1 MWEMELSNK
10 RATLAADRNRLEG
23 GSYLSAVLPILWPG
37 QAQVA
42 RTSRWHR
49 RNGGT
54 VHLVLPSADKPKLL
68 VPARPRRVA
77 ASAVRNFKTAA
88 STREQ
93 LVIKALAAATLVG
106 LAGLVSDR
114 IVIEYPDG
122 VTPDG
127 IDAHLSS
134 VLGHHV
140 WVSMYISPARAVR
153 KPLLQVI
160 GSDGETLA
168 FAKVGVDPFTRALV
182 RHEGKVVRYLATQ
195 PTSVLRVPSV
205 LHSGTWRGHE
215 LLVQSAVDRG
225 AAPQSDNPHLCEAMR
240 EVSRARGRTTATL
253 TSSSYWQQTVRR
265 VAALP
270 NGEHKAALQR
280 LVRIIEAADP
290 VTGLEFG
297 SSHGDWAPWNL
308 TVAGGH
314 VHAWDWEK
322 FESDVPVGFDAVHF
336 DVHGNVV
343 LGGRTPAAAFDDALC
358 RAQDL
363 LAPFGVQPT
372 MRPAVV
378 VLYAL
383 HIAIRYLE
391 DGELSAGAGRMSRL
405 SSWLDSFVTA
415 AADRVPRG
423 GLAGDNG

>member
-1 MWEMELSNK
+1 MKLNTNRAILSPDLD
-10 RATLAADRNRLEG
+10 APEG
-23 GSYLSAVLPILWPG
+23 GTYLSAVLPILWPG

-42 RTSRWHR
+42 RTSRWRR
-49 RNGGT
+49 RNGGA

-68 VPARPRRVA
+68 VPARPRKVA

-88 STREQ
+88 SAREQ
-93 LVIKALAAATLVG
+93 FVINALAAATRMG
-106 LAGLVSDR
+106 LAGLLSDR
-114 IVIEYPDG
+114 VVIDYPAG
-122 VTPDG
+122 ATPDG

-134 VLGHHV
+134 VLGHRV

-160 GSDGETLA
+160 GSDGDTVA

-182 RHEGKVVRYLATQ
+182 RHEGKVVRYLATR

-215 LLVQSAVDRG
+215 VLVQSAVERG
-225 AAPQSDNPHLCEAMR
+225 AAPRSDNPHLCEAMR
-240 EVSRARGRTTATL
+240 EVSRARGCRTTAL
-253 TSSSYWQQTVRR
+253 TASSYWQQTVRR
-265 VAALP
+265 VTELP
-270 NGEHKAALQR
+270 DSVHKQSLQR
-280 LVRIIEAADP
+280 LVQIIETANPRTAMD
-290 VTGLEFG
+290 FG

-336 DVHGNVV
+336 EVHGNVV
-343 LGGRTPAAAFDDALC
+343 LGGRTPAAAFGDALQ
-358 RAQDL
+358 RAQNL
-363 LAPFGVQPT
+363 LAPLGVRAT
-372 MRPAVV
+372 VRSLVV

-405 SSWLDSFVTA
+405 STWLDPFVTA
-415 AADRVPRG
+415 AADHVPRDVVD
-423 GLAGDNG
+423 GDSP